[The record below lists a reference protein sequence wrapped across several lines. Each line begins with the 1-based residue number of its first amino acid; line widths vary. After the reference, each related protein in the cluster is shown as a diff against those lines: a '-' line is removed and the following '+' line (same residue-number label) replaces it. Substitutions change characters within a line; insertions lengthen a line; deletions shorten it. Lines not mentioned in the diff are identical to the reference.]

1 MHDKLKIAVLV
12 VLSLIAL
19 AGCSGGGG
27 GGGGSGAAPPPAGS
41 SNWDA
46 LVWDQDNWG

>member
-1 MHDKLKIAVLV
+1 MRNKLKTAVL
-12 VLSLIAL
+12 LFLGLMAL

-27 GGGGSGAAPPPAGS
+27 GGGGASAPPTGN

-46 LVWDQDNWG
+46 LVWDQDNWV